1 MAINENEAAIKFIS
15 NIDENK
21 KILFLKHNAL
31 VMKYFINDLP
41 RDEVELALKE
51 VLSKED
57 VSEKYVRDF
66 INCESINEK
75 YGNIS
80 MDKMIFIY
88 KYGSKA
94 CKRIAVDEKLKM
106 M

>member
-1 MAINENEAAIKFIS
+1 
-15 NIDENK
+15 
-21 KILFLKHNAL
+21 LK
-31 VMKYFINDLP
+31 YIINDLP
-41 RDEVELALKE
+41 LNSVEIAFKE
-51 VLSKED
+51 VLAKESI
-57 VSEKYVRDF
+57 SEKYVRDF
-66 INCESINEK
+66 INCDSINEK

-94 CKRIAVDEKLKM
+94 CKKIAVDEKLKM

>member
-1 MAINENEAAIKFIS
+1 MAITKDEAAIKFIS

-31 VMKYFINDLP
+31 VMKYIINDLP
-41 RDEVELALKE
+41 RDDVELAFKE
-51 VLSKED
+51 VLSKETI
-57 VSEKYVRDF
+57 SEKYVRDF

-80 MDKMIFIY
+80 
-88 KYGSKA
+88 YG
-94 CKRIAVDEKLKM
+94 
-106 M
+106 